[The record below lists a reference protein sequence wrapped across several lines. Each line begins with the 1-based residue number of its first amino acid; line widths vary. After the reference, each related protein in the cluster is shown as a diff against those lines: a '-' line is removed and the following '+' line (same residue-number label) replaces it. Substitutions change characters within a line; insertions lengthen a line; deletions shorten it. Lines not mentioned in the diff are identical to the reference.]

1 MKKILISAC
10 LLGENV
16 KYNGGNNFAETLVKL
31 LEKYAVEIVPICPE
45 VMSGLPTPRPPAE
58 IRQGDIITITGSS
71 VLSEFQQGA
80 NLTLQK
86 ANSENINIAVL
97 KEKSPS
103 CGSHYVYDGNFANR
117 LIKGEGLTT
126 QLLRQNGI
134 KVFSENDL
142 SELER
147 LFQNT

>member
-16 KYNGGNNFAETLVKL
+16 KYNGGNNFAENLVKL
-31 LEKYAVEIVPICPE
+31 LEKYAVEIVLICPE

>member
-16 KYNGGNNFAETLVKL
+16 KYNGGNNFAENLVKL